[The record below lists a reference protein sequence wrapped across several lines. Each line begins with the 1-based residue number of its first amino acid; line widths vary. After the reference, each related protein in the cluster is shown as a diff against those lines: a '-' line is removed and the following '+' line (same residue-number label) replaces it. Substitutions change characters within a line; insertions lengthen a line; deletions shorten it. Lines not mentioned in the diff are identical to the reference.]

1 LRSLSTCSIRNKLYT
16 QIYTHTTLALTSTLD
31 EIIPTKRSLTRV
43 VRWQRISLLPIAT
56 AVTYRVCHHTR
67 ASWQFPF
74 LAIVVLTVAAF
85 SSSTLIDRLP
95 FVNHYDPSHSA
106 VRPGQYASFIIIA
119 KQSAP
124 YPALTWP
131 RRELVTPAIS
141 HAGKRC

>member
-1 LRSLSTCSIRNKLYT
+1 MATYIAPSDRDCSDVQDLSSHESVLAVSIPRNCRSCRRSLQFLDPHRLAAIRY
-16 QIYTHTTLALTSTLD
+16 
-31 EIIPTKRSLTRV
+31 
-43 VRWQRISLLPIAT
+43 
-56 AVTYRVCHHTR
+56 
-67 ASWQFPF
+67 
-74 LAIVVLTVAAF
+74 
-85 SSSTLIDRLP
+85 
-95 FVNHYDPSHSA
+95 HYDPSHSA